1 MMRRTSHKVFLI
13 SVLLSVTALVGFGT
27 GNTNIASAN
36 TASASITPSL
46 MSQVPY
52 SALKTLPTSAYNE
65 RFSYGVTPL
74 NIVEVWHSQQVQT
87 EFAKTAIIFVHG
99 GCWLNAYDLSHAYG
113 FYNALAQQGI
123 GVFALEYRRAGDEG
137 GGWPG
142 SLDDVKQGISDVL
155 ARVNTDE
162 RYNKVYVVGHS
173 AGGHLA
179 LLATQTFSK
188 SAEDFKKLK
197 GVIGLAAIT
206 DITRYAEGTNSCQS
220 ATTQFMNGTAQ
231 ALPKAYQDATPTQM
245 RNGVPVLLMH
255 GDDDHIVPLHHAS
268 HFDEG
273 KIVIA
278 KGGHFDWLHP
288 ESASFHALLD
298 VLKRESL

>member
-1 MMRRTSHKVFLI
+1 MRRASRNVFLI
-13 SVLLSVTALVGFGT
+13 SVLLSVSALVGFAT
-27 GNTNIASAN
+27 GSTNTASAN

-52 SALKTLPTSAYNE
+52 SALKTLPTTAYNE
-65 RFSYGVTPL
+65 RFSYGATPL
-74 NIVEVWHSQQVQT
+74 NIVEVWHSQQART

-99 GCWLNAYDLSHAYG
+99 GCWLNAYDLSHAHG

-142 SLDDVKQGISDVL
+142 SLEDVKQGIVDVL
-155 ARVNTDE
+155 SRINTDDH
-162 RYNKVYVVGHS
+162 YNKVYVVGHS

-179 LLATQTFSK
+179 LLATQTFNQS
-188 SAEDFKKLK
+188 EDIKKLK

-206 DITRYAEGTNSCQS
+206 DISRYAEGSNSCQS
-220 ATTQFMNGTAQ
+220 ATTQFMNGTVQ
-231 ALPKAYQDATPTQM
+231 ALPEAYKDATPTQT
-245 RNGVPVLLMH
+245 RSDVPVLLMH
-255 GDDDHIVPLHHAS
+255 GDNDNIVPLHHAS
-268 HFDEG
+268 HFGER
-273 KIVIA
+273 KIVVA

-288 ESASFHALLD
+288 ESASFHTLLN

>member
-1 MMRRTSHKVFLI
+1 MIRRAPRKVFLI
-13 SVLLSVTALVGFGT
+13 SVLLSVTALVGFAT
-27 GNTNIASAN
+27 GSTNTASAN

-52 SALKTLPTSAYNE
+52 SALKMLPTTAYNE
-65 RFSYGVTPL
+65 RFSYGATPL
-74 NIVEVWHSQQVQT
+74 NIVEVWHSQQAQT

-113 FYNALAQQGI
+113 FYHALAQQGI

-142 SLDDVKQGISDVL
+142 SLDDVKQGIVNVL
-155 ARVNTDE
+155 SRINTDD

-179 LLATQTFSK
+179 LLATQIFNQS
-188 SAEDFKKLK
+188 EDFKKLK

-206 DITRYAEGTNSCQS
+206 DISRYAEGSNSCQS
-220 ATTQFMNGTAQ
+220 ATTQFMNGTEQAQ
-231 ALPKAYQDATPTQM
+231 PKAYKDATPTQM
-245 RNGVPVLLMH
+245 RSSVPVLLMH

-268 HFDEG
+268 HFGER
-273 KIVIA
+273 KIVVA

-288 ESASFHALLD
+288 ESASFHTLLN

>member
-1 MMRRTSHKVFLI
+1 MRRGSRKVLLT
-13 SVLLSVTALVGFGT
+13 SVLLSFTALVGFAT
-27 GNTNIASAN
+27 GNTNIVSAN
-36 TASASITPSL
+36 TASASIPSSL

-52 SALKTLPTSAYNE
+52 SALKTLQTTAYNE
-65 RFSYGVTPL
+65 RFSYGTDPL
-74 NIVEVWHSQQVQT
+74 NFVEVWHSQQAQT
-87 EFAKTAIIFVHG
+87 ESVGTAIIFVHG

-123 GVFALEYRRAGDEG
+123 GVFALEYRRAGDVG

-179 LLATQTFSK
+179 LLATQTFSQ
-188 SAEDFKKLK
+188 SAENIKKLK

-206 DITRYAEGTNSCQS
+206 DISRYAEGTNSCQS
-220 ATTQFMNGTAQ
+220 ATTQFMNGTKQ
-231 ALPKAYQDATPTQM
+231 ALPEAYQDATPKQM

-268 HFDEG
+268 HFGER
-273 KIVIA
+273 KMVVA

-288 ESASFHALLD
+288 KSASFHTLMNVLLKD
-298 VLKRESL
+298 TL